1 MLLVVGLGNPGSEY
15 ARNRHNVG
23 FMAADA
29 VAGRFG
35 FSAWKA
41 RFSGVLAEGRI
52 GGEKVLLLKPQT
64 YMNLSGR
71 SVGGAVNFYKLP
83 PECVLVLHDEID
95 LAAGKVRV
103 KEGGG
108 LAGHNG
114 LKDIK
119 AHIGADFRRLR
130 FGIGH
135 PGGRD
140 LVTGYVLNDFTASD
154 REWLEPLLA
163 AVADNFALLV
173 EGRDSDFMSAVAQAA
188 PPPPSD
194 SEDNGGEDNGGAG

>member
-15 ARNRHNVG
+15 AHNRHNVG

-35 FSAWKA
+35 FAAWKA
-41 RFSGVLAEGRI
+41 KFSGALAEGRI
-52 GGEKVLLLKPQT
+52 GAEKVILLKPQT
-64 YMNLSGR
+64 YMNESGR
-71 SVGGAVNFYKLP
+71 AVAKAVNFYKLQP
-83 PECVLVLHDEID
+83 QDVLVLHDEID
-95 LAAGKVRV
+95 LDAGKVRA

-130 FGIGH
+130 LGVGH
-135 PGGRD
+135 PGDRD
-140 LVTGYVLNDFTASD
+140 RVTGHVLNDFSASD
-154 REWLEPLLA
+154 RQWLEPLLA
-163 AVADNFALLV
+163 AVADNFELLV
-173 EGRDSDFMSAVAQAA
+173 LGRDQDFMSALALAA
-188 PPPPSD
+188 PPPRPG
-194 SEDNGGEDNGGAG
+194 SEPDDAG

>member
-1 MLLVVGLGNPGSEY
+1 MLLVTGLGNPGVEY
-15 ARNRHNVG
+15 ARNRHNIG
-23 FMAADA
+23 FMAAEA

-35 FSAWKA
+35 FSPWKA

-64 YMNLSGR
+64 YMNESGR
-71 SVGGAVNFYKLP
+71 AVAKAVNFYKLQ
-83 PECVLVLHDEID
+83 PEDVLVLHDEID
-95 LAAGKVRV
+95 LDAGKVRL

-119 AHIGADFRRLR
+119 AHMGADFRRLR
-130 FGIGH
+130 FGVGH
-135 PGGRD
+135 PGDQD
-140 LVTGYVLNDFTASD
+140 LVTDYVLNDFTASD
-154 REWLEPLLA
+154 REWLEPLIA

-173 EGRDSDFMSAVAQAA
+173 MGRDQDFMSALAVAA
-188 PPPPSD
+188 PPPQPS
-194 SEDNGGEDNGGAG
+194 SGGLEPGGAE

>member
-1 MLLVVGLGNPGSEY
+1 MLLVAGLGNPGPEY

-29 VAGRFG
+29 VAARFG

-41 RFSGVLAEGRI
+41 KFSGALAEGRI

-71 SVGGAVNFYKLP
+71 SVGEAVNFHKLE

-95 LAAGKVRV
+95 LDAGKVRL
-103 KEGGG
+103 KAGGG

-135 PGGRD
+135 PGDRD
-140 LVTGYVLNDFTASD
+140 LVTGYVLNDFTAAD
-154 REWLEPLLA
+154 KQWLKPFLA

-173 EGRDSDFMSAVAQAA
+173 EGRDSDFMSAVAMAA
-188 PPPPSD
+188 PPPPSGL
-194 SEDNGGEDNGGAG
+194 EPGGAD